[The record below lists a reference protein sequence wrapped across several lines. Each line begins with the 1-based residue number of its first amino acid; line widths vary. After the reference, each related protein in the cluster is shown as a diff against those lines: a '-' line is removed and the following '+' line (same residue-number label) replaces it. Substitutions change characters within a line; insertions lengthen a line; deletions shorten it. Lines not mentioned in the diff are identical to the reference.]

1 MHIKVAV
8 LFIYSW
14 RCSDGSPGF
23 GLGFKFYEMYGTE
36 NKPQL
41 YGMKCKTPYTLNQPL
56 EAVSTP

>member
-41 YGMKCKTPYTLNQPL
+41 YYIWDEMKNPIHTGS